1 MRSYADNDQEDSP
14 RLQITLERRFT
25 FKSWSTVKT
34 FTVVGDN
41 IIAATNLGQKLYLIK
56 DFSLTYNE
64 ATRVYPLEIY
74 PDSRVQK
81 ILPLNECC
89 FVVAAHC
96 GNRNDLDSRLI
107 FYSLPT
113 IKVGLNN
120 ETGALP
126 DEYGNGKVDDI
137 FEVDFPEG
145 FQYGVIGLYD
155 VLHGKKHVESSDYD
169 IGPDD
174 DEIENALAKR
184 NTSLLFWR
192 NHYATPKPTVRSD
205 TTIVYEEHVSSRYF
219 EDISSILGSTAM
231 RTKRLSPYN
240 AIALDKPIQDM
251 SYDPSAQTLY
261 VLMADQTIH
270 KFGKDRLP
278 DQDGYEPGWNSGYL
292 ISKRSLIKPDLIC
305 EVGLW
310 NLSNERRNMI

>member
-1 MRSYADNDQEDSP
+1 MR
-14 RLQITLERRFT
+14 LTLETRFT

-41 IIAATNLGQKLYLIK
+41 IIATTNMGEKLYLIK
-56 DFSLTYNE
+56 DFSSSSDE
-64 ATRVYPLEIY
+64 SRRVYPLEMY
-74 PDSRVQK
+74 PDSKVQK
-81 ILPLNECC
+81 IIPLNECC
-89 FVVAAHC
+89 FVVAAYC

-120 ETGALP
+120 ETGSLP
-126 DEYGNGKVDDI
+126 DEYGNGRVDDI

-145 FQYGVIGLYD
+145 FQFGTMALYD
-155 VLHGKKHVESSDYD
+155 VLHGERHVNRYSEGIRSEN
-169 IGPDD
+169 
-174 DEIENALAKR
+174 DEAEVALRQRR
-184 NTSLLFWR
+184 NLLLFWR
-192 NHYATPKPTVRSD
+192 NHSSTPKPPLRRAA
-205 TTIVYEEHVSSRYF
+205 TIVYEDHVSSRYF

-240 AIALDKPIQDM
+240 AVALDKPIQDI
-251 SYDPSAQTLY
+251 SYDPAVQTLY

-278 DQDGYEPGWNSGYL
+278 CQDEYEPRWNSGYL
-292 ISKRSLIKPDLIC
+292 VSRRSIVKSDLIC

-310 NLSNERRNMI
+310 NLSDNCKNTV